1 MHQALEAFS
10 DRCAFNDNVLTRL
23 DARVKLF
30 LALAAVIATLR
41 CHSLLFA
48 LAVFV
53 FCIGAMLAVRMG
65 GRTMLLRLAGPMGM
79 AAVLCVLQ
87 AALSGSAE
95 SMVLWRGSLGSWVIT
110 VTREGLDRGLFTGAR
125 VLGSVSVLILLGT
138 VTPAFK
144 VFAALGWARMPA
156 TMVDLSM
163 LMYRY
168 IFGLLERLVQV
179 HSAQRVRLGYVGA
192 GRSLSSMGALM
203 GAMTLGA
210 LDQAGRTHEAM
221 LVRLYDPRAGLP
233 MAELGPIS
241 GGQWA
246 VLAGGVA
253 ALAGA
258 FALCQ
263 WGPI

>member
-10 DRCAFNDNVLTRL
+10 DRYAFRDNALTRL

-30 LALAAVIATLR
+30 LALAGVIAALC
-41 CHSLLFA
+41 CHSVLFP
-48 LAVFV
+48 LGLFV
-53 FCIGAMLAVRMG
+53 LCLCAMLAVRMSG
-65 GRTMLLRLAGPMGM
+65 KTMLLRLCGPVGI
-79 AAVLCVLQ
+79 ATVLCVLQ
-87 AALSGSAE
+87 AVLPGPGAWAP
-95 SMVLWRGSLGSWVIT
+95 LWRVSVGPWVFT
-110 VTREGLDRGLFTGAR
+110 VTREGLDRGLLTGGR
-125 VLGSVSVLILLGT
+125 VLGSVSVLVLLGT

-144 VFAALGWARMPA
+144 VFAALRWAKMPA
-156 TMVDLSM
+156 TMVDLAM

-179 HSAQRVRLGYVGA
+179 HSAQRVRLGYAGA
-192 GRSLSSMGALM
+192 GRGLTSMGTLM

-221 LVRLYDPRAGLP
+221 LVRLYDARAGLP
-233 MAELGPIS
+233 MAELGPLNMAQWMVVV
-241 GGQWA
+241 GG
-246 VLAGGVA
+246 LA
-253 ALAGA
+253 ALGGA